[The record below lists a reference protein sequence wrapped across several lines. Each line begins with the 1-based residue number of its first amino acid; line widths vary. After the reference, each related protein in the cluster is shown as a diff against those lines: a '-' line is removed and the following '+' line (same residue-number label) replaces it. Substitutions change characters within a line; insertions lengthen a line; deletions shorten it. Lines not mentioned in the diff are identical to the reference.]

1 MSTDGMIRT
10 VARMVVFGAMTGCAT
25 SPIGTSEAT
34 DVPEGRIIDASALRP
49 SAGSVPV
56 VVKRDSGMMGAAC
69 GTKLYVNGSHVADLR
84 TSEKVTLQLKPGEH
98 NLAAVP
104 GGICGGAI
112 SEVRATIKA
121 GAPQTFRIG
130 AGQSGDMTLSPTSF

>member
-1 MSTDGMIRT
+1 MKGDQRMRT
-10 VARMVVFGAMTGCAT
+10 TTIIAALLCAGCAT
-25 SPIGTSEAT
+25 SPIGTSEAS
-34 DVPEGRIIDASALRP
+34 DVPEGRIVDSSLLRP
-49 SAGSVPV
+49 APGSVPV

-69 GTKLYVNGSHVADLR
+69 STKLYVNGSHIADIR
-84 TSEKVTLQLKPGEH
+84 TSEKVTLQLKPGDH

-104 GGICGGAI
+104 GGICGGQI
-112 SEVRATIKA
+112 SEVRTTVKA